1 MEKKN
6 DWINSPETIRGKTIR
21 EWSKELKLSIPRIY
35 QLKRTNQIEA
45 RIDGTWKPTAKKIPI
60 YFGKSIK
67 EWSEYFNT
75 KEERIR
81 YLIRNKKLK
90 HAIETGDFKF
100 KKLSGRIVQGKN
112 LAQWAKELGI
122 TRERARQLANKN
134 LLIGRIDQLK
144 K

>member
-1 MEKKN
+1 MKK
-6 DWINSPETIRGKTIR
+6 DCSPEVIRGKTIR

-35 QLKRTNQIEA
+35 QLKRTNQLEA
-45 RIDGTWKPTAKKIPI
+45 RIDGTWKPPEKKIYT

-67 EWSEYFNT
+67 EWSEHFNT

-81 YLIRNKKLK
+81 YLIKNKKLK
-90 HAIETGDFKF
+90 LAIEIGDF

-134 LLIGRIDQLK
+134 LLIERINQLK